1 MRRFFRIIQVSPKC
15 NHVFPY
21 KRKVDG
27 VLKQMH
33 IEEGDVKMLAKI
45 EGCGYKLQNVKD
57 GWEASE
63 ARRGT
68 EQILPQSLWRKHS
81 PADTP
86 ISDSGN

>member
-1 MRRFFRIIQVSPKC
+1 
-15 NHVFPY
+15 
-21 KRKVDG
+21 
-27 VLKQMH
+27 
-33 IEEGDVKMLAKI
+33 MLAKI